1 MDKVKKY
8 FSNASS
14 LLKQTF
20 KEWREDNVSRL
31 AAGLAYFTIFALPPT
46 VLVILSLFGLFVDSR
61 KIGELLVSQVGNMV
75 GASGAEFLQA
85 VVDVA
90 LASDEKNLLM
100 SIIGMVVALVS
111 ATGVFIQLK
120 DAINI
125 VWGITE
131 ERFKGMVGFVRYRAI
146 AVTGI
151 LALGFLLLVSLF
163 LSTGITALL
172 EGLGLTGDVSFLL
185 GLLGNL
191 ISLALI
197 TLVFALIFKFL
208 PDAEVRWGDVWI
220 GAAATA
226 LFFLLGNLAI
236 GIYLGNSDLGETY
249 GIAGSVLVLLTWVYY
264 SAQILLF
271 GAEFTQVYSNSY
283 GTGSIKADEPD
294 AATKTNGKTAVM
306 VAEGEKTQASSET
319 MYFTSMVISEE
330 EREKRRFWQLILV
343 VVTVPILLLRMMRP
357 KRK

>member
-1 MDKVKKY
+1 M
-8 FSNASS
+8 
-14 LLKQTF
+14 
-20 KEWREDNVSRL
+20 
-31 AAGLAYFTIFALPPT
+31 
-46 VLVILSLFGLFVDSR
+46 
-61 KIGELLVSQVGNMV
+61 
-75 GASGAEFLQA
+75 
-85 VVDVA
+85 
-90 LASDEKNLLM
+90 
-100 SIIGMVVALVS
+100 
-111 ATGVFIQLK
+111 
-120 DAINI
+120 
-125 VWGITE
+125 
-131 ERFKGMVGFVRYRAI
+131 
-146 AVTGI
+146 GI
-151 LALGFLLLVSLF
+151 LV
-163 LSTGITALL
+163 
-172 EGLGLTGDVSFLL
+172 
-185 GLLGNL
+185 
-191 ISLALI
+191 SLALI
-197 TLVFALIFKFL
+197 TLVFDLIFKFL

-236 GIYLGNSDLGETY
+236 GIYLVNSDLGETY

-283 GTGSIKADEPD
+283 GTGSIKADVPE

-319 MYFTSMVISEE
+319 MYFTSMVKSEE